1 MPIFEYQC
9 SDCKSK
15 FEIFHKSGSNLDDVS
30 CPKCGSKEYKKLLSA
45 FSASIKAS
53 GHSHQHEA
61 CASGGCGM
69 ADYGGCAGGMCG
81 LN

>member
-1 MPIFEYQC
+1 MPVFEYQC
-9 SDCKSK
+9 VNCKTK
-15 FEIFHKSGSNLDDVS
+15 FEIFHKSSSNPEEVA
-30 CPKCGSKEYKKLLSA
+30 CPRCGSKEYKKLLSA

-53 GHSHQHEA
+53 GHSHDI
-61 CASGGCGM
+61 CSSGNCGM